1 MRLHVL
7 AISVIAWSWPTAWKR
22 QSPSVVGR
30 AILIRPQMHL
40 LALVER
46 GNCITHSLKVSD
58 WQIARWSCSSWRDLK
73 QRNTLAWCHRRILYM
88 RALRSCTCTL
98 DIKTIIFQVQESNY
112 NRSLNIKTSIAL
124 VGCLV
129 GSILFLPCWL
139 GSLFWGGRRRV
150 SSVW

>member
-1 MRLHVL
+1 
-7 AISVIAWSWPTAWKR
+7 
-22 QSPSVVGR
+22 
-30 AILIRPQMHL
+30 
-40 LALVER
+40 
-46 GNCITHSLKVSD
+46 
-58 WQIARWSCSSWRDLK
+58 
-73 QRNTLAWCHRRILYM
+73 M

-139 GSLFWGGRRRV
+139 GSLF
-150 SSVW
+150 